1 MHEHFTIIYIKKKN
15 KYKPNPIDEYSLLMA
30 KHSTLVDFKCLSQV
44 WETSLEGYSDVH
56 FSFNRTLNIY
66 VTVDY
71 CICYEAGN
79 YYQPVSCD
87 GCETFTQRTAYL
99 PAQTQNCSESLLFD
113 ITICRCNY
121 ANLVS
126 CPAYG
131 QGTTTPLPTTTIPKS
146 MCYSSY
152 CLCSIKCDDS
162 IWFYRLDLVLS
173 YHDLKF

>member
-56 FSFNRTLNIY
+56 FSFNRTFNIY
-66 VTVDY
+66 VTVDD
-71 CICYEAGN
+71 CTCYEAGN
-79 YYQPVSCD
+79 YYQPVSFD
-87 GCETFTQRTAYL
+87 GCESFTQRTAFL

-113 ITICRCNY
+113 VTICSCNY

-126 CPAYG
+126 CPAYC
-131 QGTTTPLPTTTIPKS
+131 QGTTTPLPTTTTPKS
-146 MCYSSY
+146 MCIHGTIYA
-152 CLCSIKCDDS
+152 L
-162 IWFYRLDLVLS
+162 
-173 YHDLKF
+173 